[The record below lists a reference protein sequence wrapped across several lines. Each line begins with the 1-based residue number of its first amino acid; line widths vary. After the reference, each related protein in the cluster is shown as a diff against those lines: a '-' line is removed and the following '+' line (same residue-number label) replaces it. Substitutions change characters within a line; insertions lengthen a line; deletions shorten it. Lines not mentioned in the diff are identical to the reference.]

1 MQVKDKKVL
10 VVGLGKTG
18 LETAL
23 FLRERGARVR
33 VSDMSPPEKLA
44 KEIEMLGAE
53 AIEVE
58 CGGHTDE
65 SFLWPELIVLSP
77 GVPFATPKVKRAI
90 EQGIEVI
97 SEVELASRF
106 ITKPVIAV
114 TGSNGKTTTCTLISE
129 ILKKCGKK
137 VFLGANIGTPLITI
151 AGKDS
156 EYDVLVLELS
166 SFQLQGISEFRPDI
180 AVVLN
185 ISPNHLD
192 HHESYTEYIESKM
205 KIAMNQGHDD
215 IFIYK
220 SNDEEINKRLSRVNA
235 KKIPFGDALSENGV
249 SYNGCCV
256 RYGDEMY
263 ELSGMKLRGRHNIDN
278 IMAAIAGARALMCEP
293 AQIRKAVIE
302 FDPLPHRNEYLGEIR
317 GAYFYNDSKSTS
329 PGATLSALE
338 STRAPVILIAG
349 GKDKGVS
356 YAALKN
362 IVKEKVKVLVLIGE
376 ARQRMSEELGG
387 DVRSILS
394 DSLKGAVDSA
404 LDNLS
409 PRDSV
414 LFSPA
419 CSSFDMFESY
429 EDRGRRFKEIV
440 ENIRYS

>member
-1 MQVKDKKVL
+1 MKLKDKNVL

-18 LETAL
+18 LETAM
-23 FLRERGARVR
+23 FLYEKGAQVR
-33 VSDMSPPEKLA
+33 VSDMSTPEKLA
-44 KEIEMLGAE
+44 KEIELLGPKG
-53 AIEVE
+53 IEVE
-58 CGGHTDE
+58 SGGHTDE
-65 SFLWPELIVLSP
+65 TFLWAELIVLSP
-77 GVPFATPKVKRAI
+77 GVPYTTPEVRKALK
-90 EQGIEVI
+90 ENIEVI
-97 SEVELASRF
+97 SEVELASIF

-137 VFLGANIGTPLITI
+137 VFLGANIGTPLISI
-151 AGKDS
+151 ADRDS

-166 SFQLQGISEFRPDI
+166 SFQLQGVYSFRPDI

-205 KIAMNQGHDD
+205 KIAMNQRSDD

-220 SNDEEINKRLSRVNA
+220 SDDEEINNRLPRVKAN
-235 KKIPFGDALSENGV
+235 KIPFGDALSENGI

-256 RYGDEMY
+256 RYENEIY

-278 IMAAIAGARALMCEP
+278 IMAAIAGTRALGCEP
-293 AQIRKAVIE
+293 VQIKKAVIE
-302 FDPLPHRNEYLGEIR
+302 FDPLPHRNEYLGEVR

-356 YAALKN
+356 YDALSN
-362 IVKEKVKVLVLIGE
+362 IVNEKVKVLVLIGE

-387 DVRSILS
+387 NVRSIMA
-394 DSLKGAVDSA
+394 DTLKGAVDSV
-404 LDNLS
+404 LDNLE